1 LSTQLLFEH
10 HGWVLLLQVI
20 VSRRFGQGT
29 REVSLERLL
38 KMIPKHLKTA
48 TVVHLV
54 LAVGLLTSVAV
65 VTYSTVRA
73 GILSS
78 DNATLD
84 MGLQQQQQTTS
95 TQNCSTQESELEA
108 LKNNVSS
115 GKALID
121 DQLFRGDEDADQ
133 PDGVIRG
140 YVLSGTEDERFNS
153 SKKVLDALQIQVHR
167 AIPIPYQSEELET
180 ALNSFLGFGGPHKDR
195 EKKAFSNR
203 MTFLNLFQTFVDD
216 ASEKLDSWHFF
227 FENDIALHPR
237 VTPKMAHDAIVEGM
251 ELAAADG
258 ILYLGMCRPHD
269 CAGKAHL
276 KNGLKA
282 SRCLGVCTHA
292 FGFTKWKAAA
302 FLSIVH
308 KIKFP
313 SNETGLHLDLVLR
326 AYASQVHKIWLLG
339 SNLQSPVENVKGHFG
354 LLYQDQEKF
363 PSIIES
369 RRSPQRGGA

>member
-1 LSTQLLFEH
+1 
-10 HGWVLLLQVI
+10 VLLLQVI

-29 REVSLERLL
+29 REVSLGRLL

-180 ALNSFLGFGGPHKDR
+180 ALNSFLGFGGPHKQR

-237 VTPKMAHDAIVEGM
+237 VTPKMAHDAIVDGM

-258 ILYLGMCRPHD
+258 ILYLGMCRPRA
-269 CAGKAHL
+269 CARNAHL

-292 FGFTKWKAAA
+292 FGFTKWKAAE

-308 KIKFP
+308 KIEFP

-326 AYASQVHKIWLLG
+326 AYASRVHKIWLLG

>member
-1 LSTQLLFEH
+1 M
-10 HGWVLLLQVI
+10 LLLQVI
-20 VSRRFGQGT
+20 ISQRFGQDI

-73 GILSS
+73 RILSS
-78 DNATLD
+78 DNAELD
-84 MGLQQQQQTTS
+84 MALQQQQQQQQQPQTTS
-95 TQNCSTQESELEA
+95 TQNCSTLESELEA

-140 YVLSGTEDERFNS
+140 YVLSDTEDERFNS

-167 AIPIPYQSEELET
+167 AIPIPYQSQELET

-258 ILYLGMCRPHD
+258 FFTWGCVDHVIVRGRQT
-269 CAGKAHL
+269 
-276 KNGLKA
+276 
-282 SRCLGVCTHA
+282 SRMG
-292 FGFTKWKAAA
+292 
-302 FLSIVH
+302 
-308 KIKFP
+308 
-313 SNETGLHLDLVLR
+313 
-326 AYASQVHKIWLLG
+326 
-339 SNLQSPVENVKGHFG
+339 
-354 LLYQDQEKF
+354 
-363 PSIIES
+363 
-369 RRSPQRGGA
+369 

>member
-1 LSTQLLFEH
+1 M
-10 HGWVLLLQVI
+10 LLLQVI
-20 VSRRFGQGT
+20 ISQRFGQGIL
-29 REVSLERLL
+29 EVSLERLL

-54 LAVGLLTSVAV
+54 LAVGFLTFVAV

-73 GILSS
+73 RILSS
-78 DNATLD
+78 DNAKLD
-84 MGLQQQQQTTS
+84 MGLQQQQQQQPQTTS
-95 TQNCSTQESELEA
+95 TQNCSTLESELEA

-121 DQLFRGDEDADQ
+121 DQLFGGDEDSDQ

-140 YVLSGTEDERFNS
+140 YVLSHTEDERFNS

-180 ALNSFLGFGGPHKDR
+180 ALNSFLGFGGPHKER

-216 ASEKLDSWHFF
+216 ASEKPDSWHFF

-258 ILYLGMCRPHD
+258 ILYLGMCRPRD

-292 FGFTKWKAAA
+292 FGFTKWKAAG
-302 FLSIVH
+302 FLSTVH

-339 SNLQSPVENVKGHFG
+339 SDLRSPVENVKGHFG

-369 RRSPQRGGA
+369 RSSSQSGGG